1 VVANVGIPAS
11 YSECPSFKSWSQTTL
26 SDIRRALSVGYR
38 KLKAVYTLKD
48 RTFPAI
54 CNKSIPMWEKLFV
67 QYTLQ
72 ANAET
77 IPQIRP
83 RPLPTTSLPIHY
95 SLIILP
101 FDTVYAELATML

>member
-1 VVANVGIPAS
+1 VVANAGIPAS
-11 YSECPSFKSWSQTTL
+11 YSECPSFKSWPHTTL

-77 IPQIRP
+77 V
-83 RPLPTTSLPIHY
+83 PLPITSLPIHY

-101 FDTVYAELATML
+101 FDTVYAELATTL